1 MIFMPLSLNHER
13 PSWMPTLMDE
23 LFLFSFVS
31 LQKKK
36 AMMTFSYLANEL
48 EGPNVEFAEGKV
60 YYMSR

>member
-1 MIFMPLSLNHER
+1 MNRRAGCPRARMNCFYFR
-13 PSWMPTLMDE
+13 
-23 LFLFSFVS
+23 LFLS
-31 LQKKK
+31 KKK

>member
-1 MIFMPLSLNHER
+1 MNDRAGCPR
-13 PSWMPTLMDE
+13 SWMNCFYFR
-23 LFLFSFVS
+23 LFLSK
-31 LQKKK
+31 KKK

>member
-1 MIFMPLSLNHER
+1 
-13 PSWMPTLMDE
+13 MPTRTDE

-31 LQKKK
+31 LQKKKK

-48 EGPNVEFAEGKV
+48 EGSNVEFVEGKV